1 MIRTNI
7 PLSQPLFCKTHFH
20 DRVVVFWCVCGCE
33 PSTLCPCPSPLTYHS
48 SLTRAPLTPHL
59 LPLTSHP
66 SPFTP
71 HHSPLTPHLS
81 PLLESRDAGAVN
93 TLVGGRGVRTI
104 THPFAL
110 APPRDN
116 PAGARPPV
124 FQDDVI
130 TVTPIV
136 VNPNRLGF
144 ALEVY
149 YYTPARTL
157 VTFSLNP
164 RP

>member
-1 MIRTNI
+1 M
-7 PLSQPLFCKTHFH
+7 
-20 DRVVVFWCVCGCE
+20 
-33 PSTLCPCPSPLTYHS
+33 
-48 SLTRAPLTPHL
+48 
-59 LPLTSHP
+59 
-66 SPFTP
+66 
-71 HHSPLTPHLS
+71 
-81 PLLESRDAGAVN
+81 
-93 TLVGGRGVRTI
+93 RTI

>member
-7 PLSQPLFCKTHFH
+7 PLSQPLFRKTHFH

-48 SLTRAPLTPHL
+48 SLTRAPLTTHL
-59 LPLTSHP
+59 LPLISHP